1 MPKIEELLQIHCP
14 KVLIQYSYILSFK
27 SEEFP
32 LKCLVSVILKCTLTE
47 SIQRQGLKAERI
59 FFLKRASQPSSDVYT
74 EAAFA
79 LLKSA
84 KGNHV
89 SSSYQDLCRDP
100 LVLLKCSVN
109 TWRQQSLRR
118 ILLVI
123 LENVMLVNELMVR
136 KVSHDSEVADEYF
149 ASRNILVVRCFLVT
163 MSGSLITETKKKR
176 SEALVMLC
184 PMMITV
190 VRKMVTKYPGMIA
203 TIVKQGVS
211 DSVMDWVIDF
221 IPESLSNARL
231 LAQLLESGSLNAVE
245 RLKVADFSLRIA
257 ITHGSRNEID
267 TQSLVYAALS
277 VLVSSF
283 YFVVGPVGVPVNVV
297 CNDEGQDI
305 TLLCRVSMFRM
316 ITALQMISSKRLQIR
331 NEAIIALQKLM
342 SLCKSD
348 VSGLVGAAATKRKVL
363 LKEIYDASMK
373 SMNCL
378 GGFL

>member
-118 ILLVI
+118 ILLAI
-123 LENVMLVNELMVR
+123 LENVILVNELM
-136 KVSHDSEVADEYF
+136 VSHDSEVADEYF
-149 ASRNILVVRCFLVT
+149 ASRNILVSWPR
-163 MSGSLITETKKKR
+163 
-176 SEALVMLC
+176 
-184 PMMITV
+184 
-190 VRKMVTKYPGMIA
+190 
-203 TIVKQGVS
+203 
-211 DSVMDWVIDF
+211 
-221 IPESLSNARL
+221 LS
-231 LAQLLESGSLNAVE
+231 
-245 RLKVADFSLRIA
+245 FS
-257 ITHGSRNEID
+257 T
-267 TQSLVYAALS
+267 
-277 VLVSSF
+277 
-283 YFVVGPVGVPVNVV
+283 VNV
-297 CNDEGQDI
+297 
-305 TLLCRVSMFRM
+305 LP
-316 ITALQMISSKRLQIR
+316 
-331 NEAIIALQKLM
+331 
-342 SLCKSD
+342 
-348 VSGLVGAAATKRKVL
+348 RKGR
-363 LKEIYDASMK
+363 DP
-373 SMNCL
+373 
-378 GGFL
+378 